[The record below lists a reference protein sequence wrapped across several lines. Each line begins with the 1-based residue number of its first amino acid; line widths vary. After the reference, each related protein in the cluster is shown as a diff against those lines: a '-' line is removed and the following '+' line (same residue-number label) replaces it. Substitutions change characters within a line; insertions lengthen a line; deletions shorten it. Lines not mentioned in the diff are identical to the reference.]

1 MAQTW
6 SALVAKWMEAGVI
19 DADTAERIR
28 AFEARQ
34 APAATLGWPVA
45 LALSFGALL
54 LGSGVLLFVSAH
66 WDAMSP
72 SMRFAL
78 VLAMVAVF
86 HVAGAATVGHFPSL
100 ATTLHAL
107 GTIALGAG
115 IALAGQ
121 IFNLDEHWPAGVM
134 MWAIGAAAAWLLRR
148 DPAQLALVAILF
160 PAWMVSEWMEYTRPW
175 SSGDAFR
182 VAACFI
188 FLLAL
193 VYFTAESRDR
203 TSTTRRVLMW
213 IGGIALLPAAGTVSQ
228 NFARGFLGSGT
239 TLPPIHTLVAGIGLV
254 LAIAVPLA
262 IAVWLQRAKAWPI
275 LLAVAWTLV
284 LVFIPRAGDAWWV
297 YAWWCVG
304 ATALVAW
311 GVLEGQSE
319 RINIGAVIFAATVL
333 AFYFSEIMN
342 KLGRSASLVGL
353 GLLFLG
359 GGWMLERARRR
370 LIVRAKGAA
379 S

>member
-6 SALVAKWMEAGVI
+6 SALVTKWLEAGVI
-19 DADTAERIR
+19 DADTAGRIR
-28 AFEARQ
+28 EFESRH
-34 APAATLGWPVA
+34 APAATLGWPVM
-45 LALSFGALL
+45 LALGFGGLL

-72 SMRFAL
+72 STRFAL

-86 HVAGAATVGHFPSL
+86 HVAGAATVEHFPSL

-107 GTIALGAG
+107 GTVTLGAG

-121 IFNLDEHWPAGVM
+121 IFNLEEHWPAGVM
-134 MWAIGAAAAWLLRR
+134 MWAVGAGAAWLLRR
-148 DPAQLALVAILF
+148 DPAQLALVAILV
-160 PAWMVSEWMEYTRPW
+160 PAWLVSEWTEYTRPW
-175 SSGDAFR
+175 YSGDAFR
-182 VAACFI
+182 VAACFT

-193 VYFTAESRDR
+193 VYFTAEARDR

-213 IGGIALLPAAGTVSQ
+213 IGGIALLPAAGAVSQ
-228 NFARGFLGSGT
+228 NFASGFTGYGT
-239 TLPPIHTLVAGIGLV
+239 PLPATQTLVTGIGWLI
-254 LAIAVPLA
+254 AIAVPLT
-262 IAVWLQRAKAWPI
+262 IAVWIQRAKAWPI

-284 LVFIPRAGDAWWV
+284 LVFIPRAGDAWWL

-304 ATALVAW
+304 ATALVTW
-311 GVLEGQSE
+311 GVLEAQSE

-333 AFYFSEIMN
+333 AFYFSHIMD

-359 GGWMLERARRR
+359 GGWLLERTRRR
-370 LIVRAKGAA
+370 LIARAKGAA